1 MQRGHFCMRLA
12 KKCLA
17 APGRADTGA
26 EASGARWEGGMAG
39 EKRKEGQP

>member
-1 MQRGHFCMRLA
+1 MRRA

-17 APGRADTGA
+17 APDRAYTGA
-26 EASGARWEGGMAG
+26 EASGLRWEGGMAG